1 MAEAKKNE
9 TAKTVKVM
17 YPASMENHDDIQV
30 CINGKWTIVQRG
42 KEVEISAEVAE
53 VIDNKFR
60 MEQLAY
66 ERQQELI
73 NEAKAKNI

>member
-1 MAEAKKNE
+1 MAETKKVE
-9 TAKTVKVM
+9 KTGETVKRM

-42 KEVEISAEVAE
+42 KEVEIPAEVAE

-66 ERQQELI
+66 ERQQEQSS
-73 NEAKAKNI
+73 NSKNI